1 MNCCRPLLRLFSI
14 QNNHQSKKF
23 PSSSRKPSPFLT
35 CESVCAIF
43 LPSTDTQLH
52 KRDSAAMKIL
62 VEQPIAAPLANLNV
76 QWNCS
81 WAMTKQTSAV
91 RNGSDSETSSNDP
104 MLLPVTSIIN
114 VRYHTLNL
122 ILVRTAS
129 LSGDR
134 WLQLLELSKSWL
146 WWNPCYNSSAAQCK
160 LQFDPLSGLFP
171 SWMLEYLYYLFL
183 TPTASGW
190 KIYMRNSTFLNDFS
204 HLHQRTV
211 RVTVSHL
218 AIRMILLMMA
228 HFIGSVPQ
236 NSELPLMV

>member
-35 CESVCAIF
+35 CESVCAKF

-146 WWNPCYNSSAAQCK
+146 WWNPCYNSSEAPRGTNRKIPASQPTRRGRGMMVLEREIDQCHISAFLLK
-160 LQFDPLSGLFP
+160 L
-171 SWMLEYLYYLFL
+171 
-183 TPTASGW
+183 
-190 KIYMRNSTFLNDFS
+190 
-204 HLHQRTV
+204 V
-211 RVTVSHL
+211 
-218 AIRMILLMMA
+218 
-228 HFIGSVPQ
+228 
-236 NSELPLMV
+236 